1 MTKGP
6 TQKEAIT
13 LINIHA
19 PNTGA
24 SKYIQQI
31 LIDIK
36 GEIDNN
42 TITVGKFIAVKNHTE
57 RKSISNSGLR

>member
-13 LINIHA
+13 LINIYA

-31 LIDIK
+31 LTDIK
-36 GEIDNN
+36 GKIDNN
-42 TITVGKFIAVKNHTE
+42 TITVGKFIAVKTHTE